1 MKLHRFYLFIPLMLI
16 AAGLYFS
23 GCSELELQGSLDTNI
38 PPVVA
43 FTNIP
48 NDSSRYS
55 YNPNLTWYGTDQDG
69 LIEAFYYIV
78 LLKSDN
84 NDEFAQDF
92 IDSVTIPP
100 DDSWTIVEAS
110 NDTVSLS
117 APADPN
123 EYDDQYVFIMAMDD
137 DSSYSEIKFK
147 LFYRNNHAPDT
158 HLESDLD
165 RIWFTYPYLTDYYKG
180 IPIEW
185 SGSDSMDFPD
195 QEQPGFEYH
204 WQLFGP
210 FDTLENDPAYIT
222 MDMLSPDS
230 VYEAY
235 DSTLNKMVRWE
246 SYDTLNNEVWVND
259 ESITLY
265 NLRTGFYIFW
275 VMARDDAS
283 VIDSNY
289 FNADSSGFKSLA
301 VFQVLQPY
309 WNSGNDSLKK
319 ILVLDHSGYGVL
331 PGEWD
336 DGDSVQ
342 TFYMNM
348 FADLGLDNE
357 DITWRGGL
365 NSQSAT
371 PPDVTELVKHE
382 MLLILNDD
390 WFAQVGDSS
399 IVWYIEYL
407 NVTGKVLVLGRHTFC
422 TLTRGSIDPLTEV
435 IFGFDNG
442 DNFAGN
448 FAADYFDLYSATYP
462 GFTVGKY
469 NQELT
474 GAISVHSDFPDLSID
489 TLKAIEI
496 AEGWYEENN
505 KYLPAVELLARG
517 ANSETIYNFQS
528 YQPQISSF
536 HGWPIATRALIT
548 IGGTTVGG
556 MSERTAFQTS
566 YFSFPLFYVE
576 YDGAVEAM
584 REMLEWY
591 GILE

>member
-1 MKLHRFYLFIPLMLI
+1 MKLHRIYLFIPLVLI
-16 AAGLYFS
+16 AAGLYFG
-23 GCSELELQGSLDTNI
+23 GCSELDLQGSLETNT

-55 YNPNLTWYGTDQDG
+55 YNPNLTWYGTDKDG
-69 LIEAFYYIV
+69 TIEAFYYTV
-78 LLKSDN
+78 LMKPDNVSDFPE
-84 NDEFAQDF
+84 EFA
-92 IDSVTIPP
+92 DSATMPP
-100 DDSWTIVEAS
+100 DDSWTMVETS

-117 APADPN
+117 APVDPD
-123 EYDDQYVFIMAMDD
+123 EYDSLYIFITAMDD
-137 DSSYSEIKFK
+137 DSAYSEIKFK

-158 HLESDLD
+158 YLESDLD
-165 RIWFTYPYLTDYYKG
+165 RIWYTYPYLTDYYKG

-185 SGSDSMDFPD
+185 SGSDSLDFPD
-195 QEQPGFEYH
+195 QEQPAFEYH

-222 MDMLSPDS
+222 MDMLHPDS

-235 DSTLNKMVRWE
+235 DSTINEMVRWE
-246 SYDTLNNEVWVND
+246 SYDTLNNDVWVND
-259 ESITLY
+259 EDLTLY
-265 NLRTGFYIFW
+265 NLRTGHYIFW

-283 VIDSNY
+283 VIDSVY
-289 FNADSSGFKSLA
+289 LKEDGSFQSMA
-301 VFQVLQPY
+301 VFHVLQPY

-319 ILVLDHSGYGVL
+319 ILVFDHSAYGTL
-331 PGEWD
+331 PGEWG

-348 FADLGLDNE
+348 FAELGLDNE

-365 NSQSAT
+365 NSNSAA
-371 PPDVTELVKHE
+371 PPDVAELVKHE
-382 MLLILNDD
+382 MLLVLNED
-390 WFAQVGDSS
+390 WFSRVSDSS
-399 IVWYIEYL
+399 VVWYIEYL
-407 NVTGKVLVLGRHTFC
+407 NVTGKVFVMGRHSFC
-422 TLTRGSIDPLTEV
+422 TLTRGSIAPLTEV

-442 DNFAGN
+442 DNLAGN
-448 FAADYFDLYSATYP
+448 YAADYFDLYSATYP
-462 GFTVGKY
+462 GFTVGEY

-474 GAISVHSDFPDLSID
+474 GAISVHPDFPELSID
-489 TLKAIEI
+489 TLKAIEV

-505 KYLPAVELLARG
+505 TYLPAVEIMARG
-517 ANSETIYNFQS
+517 GDSETIYNFES
-528 YQPQISSF
+528 YQPQISAY

-548 IGGTTVGG
+548 MGGTTVDG

-576 YDGAVEAM
+576 YEGAVEAM
-584 REMLEWY
+584 GEMLEWY